1 MDILKSNI
9 AVGIGTAVAA
19 TVLAPVLIP
28 VLSRMGRPLAKSLIR
43 GGMLFYEK
51 SREAVALAGEAVE
64 DLIAEV
70 RMEDAA
76 ASGPAA
82 PGKPVRPAD
91 EAAPAEGAPPRGAD
105 GGAQTEFGVRS
116 VGNGS
121 AMP

>member
-9 AVGIGTAVAA
+9 AVGIGAAVAA

-51 SREAVALAGEAVE
+51 SREAVALAGETVE

-76 ASGPAA
+76 ANGQAA
-82 PGKPVRPAD
+82 PVKPVRPAE
-91 EAAPAEGAPPRGAD
+91 EAEPAEGAVPRGAD
-105 GGAQTEFGVRS
+105 GGAQPEFGVRS

-121 AMP
+121 AIP

>member
-9 AVGIGTAVAA
+9 AVGIGAAVAA

-51 SREAVALAGEAVE
+51 SREAVALAGETVE

-82 PGKPVRPAD
+82 PVKPVRPA
-91 EAAPAEGAPPRGAD
+91 EEAPADGAVPRGAD
-105 GGAQTEFGVRS
+105 GGAQPEFGVRS

-121 AMP
+121 AIP